1 MTPPEGWDG
10 LRVEITIST
19 GDDQIYQ
26 QREQRIVDASIRM
39 DCRNYLVRRH
49 LMDAA
54 GVEWRHD
61 GRRAVE
67 WLMEH
72 SAHNSEVS
80 DVLLDVVRRIEHARS
95 RGAQRITVD
104 SLCSHGRH
112 RSVAWAHVLALILMF
127 MGAIVRMIMVQRG
140 RSHRDRDRLC
150 GCEVCNRRV
159 RGTELRH
166 GPFYQLV
173 EAVEARVRDKLRE
186 ECGPHDEEFLISI
199 HECFDNVAFL
209 EDAFD

>member
-1 MTPPEGWDG
+1 M
-10 LRVEITIST
+10 EITIST

-26 QREQRIVDASIRM
+26 QREQRIVDASIRI
-39 DCRNYLVRRH
+39 DCRNYLVERH

-72 SAHNSEVS
+72 STHNSEVP
-80 DVLLDVVRRIEHARS
+80 DVLLDVVRRTEHARR

-104 SLCSHGRH
+104 SICSHGRH
-112 RSVAWAHVLALILMF
+112 RSVAWAHVLALILML
-127 MGAIVRMIMVQRG
+127 MGAMVRMIMVQRG

-173 EAVEARVRDKLRE
+173 EAVEARVRDRLRE
-186 ECGPHDEEFLISI
+186 ECGHHDGELLISI
-199 HECFDNVAFL
+199 HEYSDRVAF

>member
-39 DCRNYLVRRH
+39 DCRNYLVERH

-67 WLMEH
+67 RLMEH

-95 RGAQRITVD
+95 RGVQRITVD

-112 RSVAWAHVLALILMF
+112 RSVAWAHVLALILIF
-127 MGAIVRMIMVQRG
+127 MGAIVRMTMVQRQYP
-140 RSHRDRDRLC
+140 SSIYRLC
-150 GCEVCNRRV
+150 GCEICNRGV

-173 EAVEARVRDKLRE
+173 EAVEVRVRDRLRE
-186 ECGPHDEEFLISI
+186 ECGPHDGEFLISI
-199 HECFDNVAFL
+199 HECFDHVAF

>member
-10 LRVEITIST
+10 LRVEITISSSH
-19 GDDQIYQ
+19 DRVNQ

-39 DCRNYLVRRH
+39 DCRSYLVERH

-104 SLCSHGRH
+104 SLRSHGRH
-112 RSVAWAHVLALILMF
+112 RSVAWARVLALILMF
-127 MGAIVRMIMVQRG
+127 MGATVRMIMVQRG
-140 RSHRDRDRLC
+140 RSYRDRDRLC
-150 GCEVCNRRV
+150 GCEICNRRV

-173 EAVEARVRDKLRE
+173 EAVEARVRDRLRE
-186 ECGPHDEEFLISI
+186 ECGPHDGELLMSI
-199 HECFDNVAFL
+199 HECFDHVAF